1 MKVANYQLD
10 EILEQI
16 SSAPDI
22 GAALKAVCDGSPYVK
37 FLMEQASNNI
47 WVDFDV
53 DEIPYVLNDYHRSM
67 AGARLLSKTS
77 FYIFKEILLNK
88 TLPLKTKRYQTK
100 NLLEMLYKG
109 EALIL
114 LAILKKNLSELY
126 PKITHEIVVA
136 SV

>member
-10 EILEQI
+10 EILKKVSE
-16 SSAPDI
+16 SPDV
-22 GAALKAVCDGSPYVK
+22 GVALKAACDESPYVK
-37 FLMEQASNNI
+37 YFIEQACNDV

-53 DEIPYVLNDYHRSM
+53 HEVTYNLNDYHRSM
-67 AGARLLSKTS
+67 AGSRLLSKTT
-77 FYIFKEILLNK
+77 FYIFKEILLNPG
-88 TLPLKTKRYQTK
+88 LPLKTKRYQTK

-114 LAILKKNLSELY
+114 LAILNKNLPELY
-126 PKITHEIVVA
+126 PSITHKIMVA